1 MKIINYMYTQIGFS
15 RCDIRDGRILDGMV
29 VPITTN
35 VGSSKPRKRGVLDTA
50 MCDKICQL
58 LATGRWFSPG
68 TSVSSTN
75 KTDRHDI
82 N

>member
-1 MKIINYMYTQIGFS
+1 M
-15 RCDIRDGRILDGMV
+15 
-29 VPITTN
+29 
-35 VGSSKPRKRGVLDTA
+35 PRKRGVLDTA